1 MNRDEAVICAFSEFY
16 QTMQNALNAV
26 MATVDARARA
36 EEREAVAAWI
46 MSKGFATGHGDTTAD
61 LLNHLEWQIVERER
75 EACAVLAE
83 NGLLGITIAQAIR
96 ARGEIYD

>member
-1 MNRDEAVICAFSEFY
+1 MTRDEAVRIAFAELT
-16 QTMQNALNAV
+16 QTLHAELNV
-26 MATVDARARA
+26 LMKNVDARARA

-46 MSKGFATGHGDTTAD
+46 NSKGYATGHGDTTAD
-61 LLNHLEWQIVERER
+61 LLNQLEWQIVERER

-96 ARGEIYD
+96 ARGGDL